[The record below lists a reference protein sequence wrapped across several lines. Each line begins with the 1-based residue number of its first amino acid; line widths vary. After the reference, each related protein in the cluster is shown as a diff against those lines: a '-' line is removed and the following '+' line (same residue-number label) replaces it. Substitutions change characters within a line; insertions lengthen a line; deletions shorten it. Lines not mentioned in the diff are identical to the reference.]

1 MAQETNGQ
9 SGHVVRGIICALLGG
24 VFWGFSGTCAQLLM
38 QQYDVPALWITCV
51 RLLVAA
57 LCFLVV
63 TALKNHRTLL
73 AVFRDGH
80 SLFMLVI
87 FSIFGVVLVQISYL
101 NSIKFVGAGT
111 ATVIEQLALIIIMFF
126 VCLKTWRLP
135 KWREVLGLIAALMG
149 MFVIATQGDI
159 GVLAMPPEGLF
170 WGLVSAVAVA
180 CYTLIPGG
188 LLKKWGSMIVTGLSM
203 LFGGIISTVLVRPWT
218 MPVTLD
224 ATALVVLVA
233 IILIGTIA
241 AYMFYLQ
248 GIADAG
254 PVRASLLCCIEPVSA
269 TILSLTW
276 LHTPVSGYD
285 IVGCVLILAM
295 VVLVTQ
301 REEKN
306 SDETEFLPVVNEET
320 V

>member
-1 MAQETNGQ
+1 MAQTANAEG
-9 SGHVVRGIICALLGG
+9 GHVVRGIICALLGG

-51 RLLVAA
+51 RLLAA
-57 LCFLVV
+57 AFCFLVV
-63 TALKNHRTLL
+63 VSIRDRSTLL
-73 AVFRDGH
+73 AVFRDRH
-80 SLFMLVI
+80 SLVMLVV
-87 FSIFGVVLVQISYL
+87 FSLFGVVLVQVSYL
-101 NSIKFVGAGT
+101 NSIKYVGAGT

-126 VCLKTWRLP
+126 VCIKTWRLP
-135 KWREVLGLIAALMG
+135 KWREVLGLIAALLG

-159 GVLAMPPEGLF
+159 GVLALPPEGLF

-180 CYTLIPGG
+180 CYTLIPGD

-203 LFGGIISTVLVRPWT
+203 LFGGVISTAFVQPWT

-224 ATALVVLVA
+224 VTAMVVLVA
-233 IILIGTIA
+233 IILVGTLA

-254 PVRASLLCCIEPVSA
+254 PVRASLLCCVEPVSA
-269 TILSLTW
+269 MILSFVW
-276 LHTPVSGYD
+276 LHTAVSGYD

-301 REEKN
+301 RDEAADVSEDLTVAVEEV
-306 SDETEFLPVVNEET
+306 S
-320 V
+320 